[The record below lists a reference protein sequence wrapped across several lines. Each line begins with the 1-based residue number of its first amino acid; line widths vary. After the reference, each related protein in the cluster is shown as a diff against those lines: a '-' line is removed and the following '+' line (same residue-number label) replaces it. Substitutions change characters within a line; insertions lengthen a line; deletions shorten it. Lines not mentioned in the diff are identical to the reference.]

1 MQRTDFG
8 AMACSIARTLDV
20 VGEPWSLLVLRDI
33 YVGITRFDQIQAD
46 LGISRKV
53 LTERL
58 TTLTEQQVLFRT
70 AYSTRPPRYEYLLT
84 KRGLDLCDLLLIM
97 VRWGDTWRAATDGPP
112 VLHRH
117 RACGAIT
124 HAVLRCPECDQPMSA
139 ADTDV
144 LPRLGQQP
152 E

>member
-8 AMACSIARTLDV
+8 SMNCSIARTLDV
-20 VGEPWSLLVLRDI
+20 VGEPWSLLVLRDV
-33 YVGITRFDQIQAD
+33 YVGITRFDQIQVD

-53 LTERL
+53 LSERL
-58 TTLTEQQVLFRT
+58 TTLVEHQVLQRRP
-70 AYSTRPPRYEYLLT
+70 YSARPARYEYLLT
-84 KRGLDLCDLLLIM
+84 PRGLELCDLLLVM
-97 VRWGDTWRAATDGPP
+97 VRWGDTWRAGSHGAP

-124 HAVLRCPECDQPMSA
+124 HAVLSCPECAQPMSA

-144 LPRLGQQP
+144 LPGPGQQHG
-152 E
+152 